1 MLAGR
6 LPARAAVVARSVLSD
21 AVMHAI
27 FFGLKRAH
35 HGTLRITRSVL
46 AAMGLTAA
54 RFDLLYAV
62 MTSGEGL
69 AQSALRKLL
78 GVSRATVS
86 RMLASL
92 EDLGLVVRSAH
103 SYDRRQRCVA
113 LTAEGRLRITSAHC
127 HFTRSGWAQLAVDSA
142 LCDPYA
148 NDQWCDE
155 SECMEATGSLEGWL
169 HRICRAF
176 HDRATLVYPWSPE
189 DIVTW
194 WDLYDVGEC
203 DPLEIDRYME

>member
-1 MLAGR
+1 
-6 LPARAAVVARSVLSD
+6 
-21 AVMHAI
+21 MHAI

-35 HGTLRITRSVL
+35 HATLRITRSAL

-54 RFDLLYAV
+54 RFDMLYAV

-92 EDLGLVVRSAH
+92 EELGLVMRKAH
-103 SYDRRQRCVA
+103 PCDRRQRFVA
-113 LTAEGRLRITSAHC
+113 LTAEGRSRITSAHRQ
-127 HFTRSGWAQLAVDSA
+127 FTRSGWAQLAVDSA
-142 LCDPYA
+142 LCDRYA
-148 NDQWCDE
+148 NHLWCDE
-155 SECMEATGSLEGWL
+155 AECFHRMGSLEAPL
-169 HRICRAF
+169 NRIRRAF
-176 HDRATLVYPWSPE
+176 HDRATLDYPWSPE

-194 WDLYDVGEC
+194 WDMFDVG
-203 DPLEIDRYME
+203 DDDGDDGSPEID